1 MAECFPTIGI
11 IGAGTM
17 GAGIAQVAATAG
29 WTVQLID
36 VDEATVRIAIDGV
49 RRRLDRLVEKDHLTA
64 EQRDDIANRLRA
76 ATGPDSFTSS
86 RLVIEAVVE
95 DLDAKVNALRS
106 VIHAVSNDTI
116 IATNTSSLSISRL
129 GQAIGQGRRT
139 VGMHFFNPAPL
150 MKLVEIVRGDETDQ
164 AVIDDAARIASDW
177 GKTAV
182 RAKDTPGFIVN
193 RVARPFYLEA
203 WRIVQDGYAPVDEI
217 DCIMRDFGGF
227 RMGPFEL
234 TDLIGQDVN
243 AATSHSLWER
253 LDRPSRLKPSRL
265 QIDLVER
272 GDLGR
277 KTNRGAYSYE
287 GEELIPA
294 VAFDRR
300 PLVAS
305 KKLQDAIRR
314 FIDGA
319 TRQSGSELEQYVFAR
334 ILAAIINEAGWAH
347 RDGVASEADIDIAM
361 KLGTNYLK
369 GPFEWAEQISGA
381 RVTALLA
388 ALNETVD
395 DDRFSPAESSWSAVR
410 RI

>member
-36 VDEATVRIAIDGV
+36 VDEATVRTAIDGV

-76 ATGPDSFTSS
+76 ATGPDSFPSS

-106 VIHAVSNDTI
+106 VIHALSNDTI

-164 AVIDDAARIASDW
+164 AVIDDAARIATDW

-203 WRIVQDGYAPVDEI
+203 WRIVQDG
-217 DCIMRDFGGF
+217 
-227 RMGPFEL
+227 
-234 TDLIGQDVN
+234 
-243 AATSHSLWER
+243 
-253 LDRPSRLKPSRL
+253 
-265 QIDLVER
+265 
-272 GDLGR
+272 
-277 KTNRGAYSYE
+277 
-287 GEELIPA
+287 
-294 VAFDRR
+294 
-300 PLVAS
+300 
-305 KKLQDAIRR
+305 
-314 FIDGA
+314 
-319 TRQSGSELEQYVFAR
+319 
-334 ILAAIINEAGWAH
+334 
-347 RDGVASEADIDIAM
+347 
-361 KLGTNYLK
+361 
-369 GPFEWAEQISGA
+369 
-381 RVTALLA
+381 
-388 ALNETVD
+388 
-395 DDRFSPAESSWSAVR
+395 
-410 RI
+410 